1 MNNYKEVVEFLFE
14 QYPSYQ
20 KKGVNAYKP
29 DLSNIHG
36 ICKIIGNPQDKLKFI
51 HVAGTNGKG
60 SVCNFLYNIYQKA
73 DYKVGLFT
81 SPHLIDFRERIVV
94 GEKEISKEYIV
105 NFYKQNLERFKEISP
120 SFFEWSTALAFSYF
134 EDFKTDINIIET
146 GLGGRLDS
154 TNIIMPQLSIIT
166 TIGMDHASILGN
178 SIEKIAKEKAGI
190 IKDNTPTLLGSS
202 IEQESVFKEVCK
214 SKNSKLYKAEKNN
227 KYPESFLP
235 NYQIK
240 NWNTAK
246 KATEILQNKFKLGE
260 IKNEPHKY
268 LTIKGRWQIVGQNPL
283 TILDIGHNEQCI
295 AELKN
300 QLKKENFNK
309 LFLIVGFS
317 KDKDISTLLNLLP
330 KAETYYF
337 TKSSN
342 DRSID
347 PEILKTKFN
356 KDNSR
361 VYGDYKE
368 AFEEAKKQA
377 KKEDMVLITG
387 SAFLIGDIL
396 NEFY

>member
-1 MNNYKEVVEFLFE
+1 MTNYKDVVEFLFE

-20 KKGVNAYKP
+20 KKGVDAYKP
-29 DLSNIHG
+29 DLSNIKA
-36 ICKIIGNPQDKLKFI
+36 ICNILGNPQNKRKFI
-51 HVAGTNGKG
+51 HIAGTNGKG

-73 DYKVGLFT
+73 GYKVGLFT

-94 GEKEISKEYIV
+94 GEEEISKEYV
-105 NFYKQNLERFKEISP
+105 VDFYNQNLERFKEIGP

-134 EDFKTDINIIET
+134 KDSKTDINIIET

-154 TNIIMPQLSIIT
+154 TNIIIPELSIIT
-166 TIGMDHASILGN
+166 NIGIDHTSILG
-178 SIEKIAKEKAGI
+178 STLDEIAKEKAGI
-190 IKDNTPTLLGSS
+190 IKENTPTLLGAD
-202 IEQESVFKEVCK
+202 IIKEGIFEK
-214 SKNSKLYKAEKNN
+214 ISNLKNSKLYKAERSTEYP
-227 KYPESFLP
+227 KYSLP

-246 KATEILQNKFKLGE
+246 KATEILQNKFKIGAL
-260 IKNEPHKY
+260 KNEPQKF
-268 LTIKGRWQIVGQNPL
+268 LTIKGRWQIVGKNPL

-295 AELKN
+295 LELIN

-317 KDKDISTLLNLLP
+317 KDKDISTLLNILP

-356 KDNSR
+356 KENTR
-361 VYGDYKE
+361 VYHNYKE
-368 AFEEAKKQA
+368 AFNNAKDNANEK
-377 KKEDMVLITG
+377 DLVLITG

-396 NEFY
+396 KEFY

>member
-1 MNNYKEVVEFLFE
+1 MTDYKDVVEFLFE

-20 KKGVNAYKP
+20 KKGVDAYKP
-29 DLSNIHG
+29 DLSNIYE
-36 ICKIIGNPQDKLKFI
+36 ICKIIGNPQNKLKFI

-73 DYKVGLFT
+73 GYKVGLFT

-94 GEKEISKEYIV
+94 GEKDISKEYIV
-105 NFYKQNLERFKEISP
+105 DFYKQNLGRFKEIGP

-134 EDFKTDINIIET
+134 KDSNTDINIIET

-154 TNIIMPQLSIIT
+154 TNIIMPDLSIIT
-166 TIGMDHASILGN
+166 SIGMDHELILGD
-178 SIEKIAKEKAGI
+178 SLEKIAKEKAGI
-190 IKDNTPTLLGSS
+190 IKENTPTLLGAD
-202 IEQESVFKEVCK
+202 ILEEGVFEQISTL
-214 SKNSKLYKAEKNN
+214 KNSKLYKAERSTEHT
-227 KYPESFLP
+227 KYSLP
-235 NYQIK
+235 NYQMK

-246 KATEILQNKFKLGE
+246 KATEILQNKFNIGE
-260 IKNEPHKY
+260 IKNEPHKF
-268 LTIKGRWQIVGQNPL
+268 LTIKGRWQIIGKNPL
-283 TILDIGHNEQCI
+283 IILDIGHNEQCI
-295 AELKN
+295 VELKK

-317 KDKDISTLLNLLP
+317 KDKEISTLLNSLP
-330 KAETYYF
+330 KAKIYYF

-342 DRSID
+342 DRSLD

-356 KDNSR
+356 KDNSI
-361 VYGDYKE
+361 VYGDYNE
-368 AFEEAKKQA
+368 AFEEAKKEA

>member
-1 MNNYKEVVEFLFE
+1 MNYKEVVEFLFE

-20 KKGVNAYKP
+20 KKGVDAYKP

-36 ICKIIGNPQDKLKFI
+36 ICKIIGNPQNKLKFI

-73 DYKVGLFT
+73 GYKVGLFT

-94 GEKEISKEYIV
+94 GEVEISKEYV
-105 NFYKQNLERFKEISP
+105 VDFYNQNLERFKEISP

-134 EDFKTDINIIET
+134 EDSKTEINIIET

-154 TNIIMPQLSIIT
+154 TNIIMPELSIIT
-166 TIGMDHASILGN
+166 SIGMDHASILGN
-178 SIEKIAKEKAGI
+178 TIEKITKEKAGI
-190 IKDNTPTLLGSS
+190 IKYETPTLLG
-202 IEQESVFKEVCK
+202 ENMVQQSVFKEICNL
-214 SKNSKLYKAEKNN
+214 KNSKLYKAESNTEH
-227 KYPESFLP
+227 PESSLP

-246 KATEILQNKFKLGE
+246 KATEILQNKFKIGAL
-260 IKNEPHKY
+260 KNEPQKF
-268 LTIKGRWQIVGQNPL
+268 LTIKGRWQIVEKNPL
-283 TILDIGHNEQCI
+283 IILDIGHNEQCI
-295 AELKN
+295 VELRN
-300 QLKKENFNK
+300 QLKKEKFNK

-317 KDKDISTLLNLLP
+317 KDKDTSTLLNLLP
-330 KAETYYF
+330 KAEIYYF

-356 KDNSR
+356 KEDSR
-361 VYGDYKE
+361 VCGDYKE
-368 AFEEAKKQA
+368 AFEEAKKEA

-387 SAFLIGDIL
+387 STFLIGDIL

>member
-1 MNNYKEVVEFLFE
+1 MNYKEVVEFLFE

-20 KKGVNAYKP
+20 KKGVDAYKP

-36 ICKIIGNPQDKLKFI
+36 ICKIIGNPQNKLKFI

-73 DYKVGLFT
+73 GYKVGLFT

-105 NFYKQNLERFKEISP
+105 DFYNQNLERFKEINP

-134 EDFKTDINIIET
+134 EDSKTEINIIET

-154 TNIIMPQLSIIT
+154 TNIIMPELSIIT
-166 TIGMDHASILGN
+166 SIGMDHASILGN
-178 SIEKIAKEKAGI
+178 TIEKIAKEKAGI
-190 IKDNTPTLLGSS
+190 IKDNTPTLLGS
-202 IEQESVFKEVCK
+202 EMVQESIFKEICNL
-214 SKNSKLYKAEKNN
+214 KNSKLYKAEINTKH
-227 KYPESFLP
+227 PESSLP

-246 KATEILQNKFKLGE
+246 KATEILQNKFKIGAL
-260 IKNEPHKY
+260 KNEPQKF
-268 LTIKGRWQIVGQNPL
+268 LTIKGRWQIVEKNPL
-283 TILDIGHNEQCI
+283 IILDIGHNEQCLI
-295 AELKN
+295 ELRN

-317 KDKDISTLLNLLP
+317 KDKDTSTLLNLLP

-356 KDNSR
+356 KEDSR
-361 VYGDYKE
+361 VCGDYKE
-368 AFEEAKKQA
+368 AFEEAKKEA
-377 KKEDMVLITG
+377 KREDMVLITG